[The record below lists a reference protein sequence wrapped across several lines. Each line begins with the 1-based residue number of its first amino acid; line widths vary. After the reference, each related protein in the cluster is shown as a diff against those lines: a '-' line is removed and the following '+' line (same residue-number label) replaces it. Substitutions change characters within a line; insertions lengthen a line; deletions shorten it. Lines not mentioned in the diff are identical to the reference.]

1 MYVRRYACFLCMVMV
16 AIVITTAIMSLLLG
30 SIVVV
35 VSIAIVTSRAA
46 AAAAA
51 VTASSLVTTAP
62 CLRGRRYTIG
72 IIGESTQKNLV
83 LLRCCDVIRRPWGSS
98 SRR

>member
-16 AIVITTAIMSLLLG
+16 AIVIATAIMSLLLG

-46 AAAAA
+46 AAAA
-51 VTASSLVTTAP
+51 VTTSSLVTTAP
-62 CLRGRRYTIG
+62 CLRGRRFTIG

>member
-46 AAAAA
+46 AAA

-62 CLRGRRYTIG
+62 CLRGRRFTIG

>member
-46 AAAAA
+46 AAAA

-62 CLRGRRYTIG
+62 CLRGRRFTIG